1 MKIPFTFFEPV
12 GGAPPIPA
20 KLIGAAIL
28 NVRAASGKLG
38 TASAVVCYFGSHF
51 AAMVCAFCSTS
62 VFFQGWGWRVIVGC
76 ASVLENHLTTYA
88 WCIYGLCVVPSIMSL
103 LFHRVCGYE
112 VTAGHEKGGLGGTK
126 MPRQFMPRV
135 VAFVLLIPCVQVLVG
150 ALAGL
155 TILALV
161 FVFLTVHASVACRCY
176 VGILHSWVRA
186 AVRLGLRCSRGR
198 RSQ

>member
-1 MKIPFTFFEPV
+1 VKIPFASFEPV

-20 KLIGAAIL
+20 KLIGAAIH

-51 AAMVCAFCSTS
+51 TAMVCAFCSTS
-62 VFFQGWGWRVIVGC
+62 AFFQGWGWRFIAGC
-76 ASVLENHLTTYA
+76 ASALENHLSAYA
-88 WCIYGLCVVPSIMSL
+88 WCIYGLCVAPSIVSL
-103 LFHRVCGYE
+103 IVRLLGGGE
-112 VTAGHEKGGLGGTK
+112 ATAGQELAGPGIVKSPSPFTH
-126 MPRQFMPRV
+126 RI

-155 TILALV
+155 TTVALILA
-161 FVFLTVHASVACRCY
+161 FLTVHASAICRRY
-176 VGILHSWVRA
+176 TEILHIWMRA
-186 AVRLGLRCSRGR
+186 AAKLGWRNSLGS